1 MAYVVSLSSH
11 GPIWTKLP
19 EPSGPYPY
27 GSPSAINNSGDIAG
41 QSPAIGNSHAA
52 VWLPKG
58 GRYVLDR
65 SWLPLSNLSFMN
77 GIDNS
82 GDVVGTDNGTFT
94 HQVRKPLLWLGLVHQ
109 PLDLGCSKYTAGIS
123 PPLREKHP
131 GRGARGG
138 ARPHI
143 HLRCWNN
150 LHKHIQR
157 RPASRLVELVDCRI
171 PIE

>member
-109 PLDLGCSKYTAGIS
+109 PLDLGCSKYTAGI
-123 PPLREKHP
+123 PPRCVKSTP
-131 GRGARGG
+131 GEALAVVRGRIFIYAVGTTSTSIFSVG
-138 ARPHI
+138 
-143 HLRCWNN
+143 
-150 LHKHIQR
+150 QR
-157 RPASRLVELVDCRI
+157 AVLWS
-171 PIE
+171 